1 MGIIYKKKEGSP
13 GVLNAE
19 EAERG
24 TVLKLIKEDNPDGEL
39 SVFRNLRRATISFG
53 KEKKKLLRIYS
64 KLLLFLYTYLYI
76 YTQLLSL

>member
-39 SVFRNLRRATISFG
+39 SVFRNLRRATRSL
-53 KEKKKLLRIYS
+53 EKKRKNYFGYIPNSYS
-64 KLLLFLYTYLYI
+64 FSI
-76 YTQLLSL
+76 YTRNF